1 MAVGQRLST
10 DGPLHEGLDARR
22 PYDWL
27 GRSEAVSRESSPR
40 TERLLNRYARRQSL
54 QTTGSCLL
62 ALGSLQMKLPVEFFW
77 GAGLYTSD
85 QKVSAGSVPLSLS
98 LAEVAQ

>member
-1 MAVGQRLST
+1 MAVRQRLST
-10 DGPLHEGLDARR
+10 DGPLHVGLNTRR
-22 PYDWL
+22 PYDWF
-27 GRSEAVSRESSPR
+27 GRSDTVSRESSPR
-40 TERLLNRYARRQSL
+40 TEHLLYRNARCRSL

-62 ALGSLQMKLPVEFFW
+62 ALGSLQMKLPVEIFW

-85 QKVSAGSVPLSLS
+85 QKVSARGVSLGLS